1 MIEFF
6 VAYRPVIDLFLLHS
20 GLAYSQYIVLRT
32 GAFSVA
38 TPGLAAIG
46 AYAAGILTI
55 RHGVHPIVSV
65 LVATSLGAM
74 VSLLL
79 SWPLARLR
87 GVYQAIASLAFVQI
101 VLSLNLYAQDFTGG
115 AMGLTAI
122 PKLVD
127 TLELLIAL
135 ALVVYVIAA
144 IDRTRSGRAFDAIR
158 QDEAVAAS
166 LGVRVTFFQALAFGI
181 SGAIAGLFGGLEAFY
196 SYAIEPNQFG
206 FPLLITILTYVVFGG
221 RRTVLGPLFGAAIL
235 VALPE
240 LARPLADFRL
250 LVYGV
255 LMMVVIAFLPR
266 GVYDTLV
273 EQLHRRRMARSA
285 DGQRQ

>member
-1 MIEFF
+1 MIDFF
-6 VAYRPVIDLFLLHS
+6 IAYRPVFDLFLLHA
-20 GLAYSQYIVLRT
+20 GMAYSQYIVLRA

-46 AYAAGILTI
+46 GYAAGILTA
-55 RHGVHPIVSV
+55 RYGYNPFVAVGVGVV
-65 LVATSLGAM
+65 LATA

-101 VLSLNLYAQDFTGG
+101 VLSLNLYAQDVTGG
-115 AMGLTAI
+115 AMGLTGI
-122 PKLVD
+122 PKLVN
-127 TLELLIAL
+127 TLELLIAVAAVL
-135 ALVVYVIAA
+135 YIIAA

-166 LGVRVTFFQALAFGI
+166 LGVRVTFFQAVAFGI
-181 SGAIAGLFGGLEAFY
+181 SGSIAGLFGGLEALH

-206 FPLLITILTYVVFGG
+206 FHLLITVLTYVVFGG
-221 RRTVLGPLFGAAIL
+221 RRTVLGPLVGTAIL
-235 VALPE
+235 IALPE

-255 LMMVVIAFLPR
+255 LMMVVIAYLPR
-266 GVYDTLV
+266 GVYDTLI
-273 EQLHRRRMARSA
+273 EQIQRRRMARTTGEGA
-285 DGQRQ
+285 R

>member
-1 MIEFF
+1 MIDFF
-6 VAYRPVIDLFLLHS
+6 IAYRPVFDLFLLHA
-20 GLAYSQYIVLRT
+20 GLAYSQYIVLRA

-46 AYAAGILTI
+46 AYATGILAVKY
-55 RHGVHPIVSV
+55 GVNPILSV
-65 LVATSLGAM
+65 LVGTVLGTA

-101 VLSLNLYAQDFTGG
+101 VLSLNLFAQDFTGG
-115 AMGLTAI
+115 AMGLTGI

-127 TLELLIAL
+127 TLHLLVAVAL
-135 ALVVYVIAA
+135 IVYMIAA

-166 LGVRVTFFQALAFGI
+166 LGVRVTSFQALAFGI
-181 SGAIAGLFGGLEAFY
+181 SGAIAGLFGGLEAFH

-221 RRTVLGPLFGAAIL
+221 RRTVLGPVFGAAIL

-250 LVYGV
+250 LVYGL
-255 LMMVVIAFLPR
+255 LMMAVIAYLPR
-266 GVYDTLV
+266 GVYDTLI
-273 EQLHRRRMARSA
+273 ERLRFRRMARTTGGS
-285 DGQRQ
+285 RP